1 MRPGFTLPEMLLVL
15 VVAGLIMGIALP
27 RFGAMRDS
35 VLVQGSA
42 QSIASAHTRARLA
55 AILQSQVVQLSVG
68 PDSLVIRLRGAP
80 SGLWGTTGPAAAGV
94 ALAEP
99 RRTLTFSPVGMTMG
113 VSNASF
119 HLTRGNATR
128 TVVVSRLGR
137 VRITR

>member
-1 MRPGFTLPEMLLVL
+1 MRTGFTLPEMLLAL

-27 RFGAMRDS
+27 RLGALRDS
-35 VLVQGSA
+35 VQVQGSA
-42 QSIASAHTRARLA
+42 QNIASAHARARLA
-55 AILQSQVVQLSVG
+55 AVLQSRVVELSIR
-68 PDSLVIRLRGAP
+68 PDSLTIRVRGAP
-80 SGLWGTTGPAAAGV
+80 SGLWGAAGPAAAGV

-99 RRTLTFSPVGMTMG
+99 ARTLTFSPVGMTTG

-119 HLTRGNATR
+119 HLSRGGAAR